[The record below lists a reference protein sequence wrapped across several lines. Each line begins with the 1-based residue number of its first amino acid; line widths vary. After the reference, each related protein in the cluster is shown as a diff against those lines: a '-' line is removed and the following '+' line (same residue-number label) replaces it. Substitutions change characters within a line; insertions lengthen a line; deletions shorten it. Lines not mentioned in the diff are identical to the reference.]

1 MKEITAIIRMNMVG
15 KTKEAL
21 LKSGFPSFTCRKV
34 VGRGKK
40 KVDFSIIDD
49 AISERVM
56 LNTSIAEEI
65 SEMHRLVPKRMIT
78 ILVNDEDVE
87 KVVNT
92 IIEINKTGNAGDGK
106 IFVTNVIDSVRVRTG
121 QKGKDAI

>member
-1 MKEITAIIRMNMVG
+1 MKEITAVIRMNMIT

-21 LKSGFPSFTCRKV
+21 LKAGFPSFTCRKV

-40 KVDFSIIDD
+40 KVDFSMIDE

-78 ILVNDEDVE
+78 ILVNDEDAQEVIDI
-87 KVVNT
+87 
-92 IIEINKTGNAGDGK
+92 IIETNKTGHPGDGK
-106 IFVTNVIDSVRVRTG
+106 IFVTNITDVLRVRTG
-121 QKGKDAI
+121 DTNEAAL